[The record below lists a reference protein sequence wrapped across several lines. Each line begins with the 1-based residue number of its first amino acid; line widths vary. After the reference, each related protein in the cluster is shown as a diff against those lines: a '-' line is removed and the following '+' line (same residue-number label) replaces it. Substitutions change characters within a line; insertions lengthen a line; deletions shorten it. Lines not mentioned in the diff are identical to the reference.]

1 MYFYLKQPNKDSETL
16 VILKYYVSKEN
27 KYYTQTTNLKINP
40 NNWSKENRLPRLKR
54 GGDSYK
60 NRRIT
65 ESLLELNDKL
75 HQAIDKHGNEL
86 TIGHL
91 KEHFSTKKINLIYV
105 VDFWKAFIKEREEM
119 QEVGVKMLIKY
130 RAMLNKTLDFQ
141 KHNKKKYKL
150 TDLNDS
156 FYAEFI
162 TFMRKTY
169 N

>member
-40 NNWSKENRLPRLKR
+40 KDWSKENSLPKSKR

-65 ESLLELNDKL
+65 DKL
-75 HQAIDKHGNEL
+75 IDLNNKLQKAIDKHGSEL

-91 KEHFSTKKINLIYV
+91 KEHFNPNKETDNKYV
-105 VDFWKAFIKEREEM
+105 
-119 QEVGVKMLIKY
+119 L
-130 RAMLNKTLDFQ
+130 
-141 KHNKKKYKL
+141 
-150 TDLNDS
+150 
-156 FYAEFI
+156 
-162 TFMRKTY
+162 
-169 N
+169 